1 MAASPHPLRL
11 PAPVARWFGAKTRGE
26 RRIVVALGALVAIAL
41 LWTAL
46 WQPLV
51 RDAAALRVAR
61 AGSANAL
68 AAARAMADEIA
79 GLARNPAAPAA
90 ADARAGLERVLA
102 QRNLRSAVTQ
112 LDWQEGRARIVF
124 AGVDFDALV
133 AALEALQREAQLRA
147 VEATIAAR
155 VEPGIVR
162 AELTLAR

>member
-1 MAASPHPLRL
+1 MPDSCAYPIAAGVPDFCLTPC
-11 PAPVARWFGAKTRGE
+11 
-26 RRIVVALGALVAIAL
+26 
-41 LWTAL
+41 
-46 WQPLV
+46 
-51 RDAAALRVAR
+51 
-61 AGSANAL
+61 
-68 AAARAMADEIA
+68 
-79 GLARNPAAPAA
+79 GLARNPATPAA

-112 LDWQEGRARIVF
+112 LEWQDGRARIVF

-133 AALEALQREAQLRA
+133 AALEAMQREAQLRA